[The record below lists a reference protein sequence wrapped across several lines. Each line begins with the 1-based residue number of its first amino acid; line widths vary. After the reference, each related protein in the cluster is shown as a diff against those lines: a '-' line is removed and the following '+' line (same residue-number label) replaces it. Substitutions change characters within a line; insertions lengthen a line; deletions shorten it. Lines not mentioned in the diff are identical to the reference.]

1 MAVRLRLMRMGKKK
15 QPTYRVVAADSR
27 SPRNGRF
34 IEIIGTYQPR
44 LEPSVVKID
53 NERAVHW
60 LQNGAQPSET
70 VEKLLK
76 ISGAWA
82 DYKGE
87 QFVPPVPPTPKTKSS
102 VKKSE
107 PSAPVSESNDSDE
120 AKSEDLE
127 VEETSQDDEV
137 AVVEDDESTDDSST
151 VVGTFTCTIS
161 DAANGKITMQM
172 TNSTTAA
179 IEEGMYVYD
188 LEITASS
195 GTVTRIMEGKVTV
208 NPEVT
213 R

>member
-82 DYKGE
+82 DFKGE
-87 QFVPPVPPTPKTKSS
+87 QFVPPVPPAPKTKSTL
-102 VKKSE
+102 KKSE
-107 PSAPVSESNDSDE
+107 PSAPVSESDDSNE
-120 AKSEDLE
+120 AKSEE
-127 VEETSQDDEV
+127 VEETPQDDEV
-137 AVVEDDESTDDSST
+137 AVAEDDDSTDDEADS
-151 VVGTFTCTIS
+151 VS
-161 DAANGKITMQM
+161 DGDD
-172 TNSTTAA
+172 
-179 IEEGMYVYD
+179 EEQ
-188 LEITASS
+188 S
-195 GTVTRIMEGKVTV
+195 
-208 NPEVT
+208 
-213 R
+213 

>member
-60 LQNGAQPSET
+60 LQEGAQPSET

-82 DYKGE
+82 EFKGE
-87 QFVPPVPPTPKTKSS
+87 TFVPPTAPAPKQNTRPRNPSRVPHQRQQTTRVTLAMKKVLRKKAVNQTK
-102 VKKSE
+102 
-107 PSAPVSESNDSDE
+107 P
-120 AKSEDLE
+120 
-127 VEETSQDDEV
+127 
-137 AVVEDDESTDDSST
+137 
-151 VVGTFTCTIS
+151 
-161 DAANGKITMQM
+161 
-172 TNSTTAA
+172 
-179 IEEGMYVYD
+179 
-188 LEITASS
+188 
-195 GTVTRIMEGKVTV
+195 
-208 NPEVT
+208 
-213 R
+213 

>member
-60 LQNGAQPSET
+60 LPNGAQPSET

-82 DYKGE
+82 DFKGE
-87 QFVPPVPPTPKTKSS
+87 QFVPPVPPAPKTKSS
-102 VKKSE
+102 MKKSE
-107 PSAPVSESNDSDE
+107 PSAPVSESDDSNE
-120 AKSEDLE
+120 AKSEE
-127 VEETSQDDEV
+127 VEETPQDDEV
-137 AVVEDDESTDDSST
+137 AVAEDVDSTDDEADS
-151 VVGTFTCTIS
+151 VS
-161 DAANGKITMQM
+161 DGDD
-172 TNSTTAA
+172 
-179 IEEGMYVYD
+179 EEQ
-188 LEITASS
+188 S
-195 GTVTRIMEGKVTV
+195 
-208 NPEVT
+208 
-213 R
+213 

>member
-82 DYKGE
+82 DFKGE
-87 QFVPPVPPTPKTKSS
+87 QFVPPVPPAPKTKSS
-102 VKKSE
+102 LKKSE
-107 PSAPVSESNDSDE
+107 PSAPVSESDDSNE
-120 AKSEDLE
+120 AKSEE
-127 VEETSQDDEV
+127 VEETPQDDEV
-137 AVVEDDESTDDSST
+137 AVAEDDDSTDDEADS
-151 VVGTFTCTIS
+151 VS
-161 DAANGKITMQM
+161 DGDD
-172 TNSTTAA
+172 
-179 IEEGMYVYD
+179 EEQ
-188 LEITASS
+188 S
-195 GTVTRIMEGKVTV
+195 
-208 NPEVT
+208 
-213 R
+213 

>member
-82 DYKGE
+82 DFKGE
-87 QFVPPVPPTPKTKSS
+87 QFVPPVPPAPKTKSS
-102 VKKSE
+102 MKKSE
-107 PSAPVSESNDSDE
+107 PSAPVSESDDSDE
-120 AKSEDLE
+120 AKSEE
-127 VEETSQDDEV
+127 VEETPQDDEV
-137 AVVEDDESTDDSST
+137 AVAEDVDSTDDEADS
-151 VVGTFTCTIS
+151 VS
-161 DAANGKITMQM
+161 DGDD
-172 TNSTTAA
+172 
-179 IEEGMYVYD
+179 EEQ
-188 LEITASS
+188 S
-195 GTVTRIMEGKVTV
+195 
-208 NPEVT
+208 
-213 R
+213 

>member
-87 QFVPPVPPTPKTKSS
+87 QFVPPVPPAPKTKSS
-102 VKKSE
+102 LKKSE
-107 PSAPVSESNDSDE
+107 PSAPAPESNDSDE
-120 AKSEDLE
+120 AKSEE
-127 VEETSQDDEV
+127 PEETPQDDEV
-137 AVVEDDESTDDSST
+137 AVAEDDDSTDDEADS
-151 VVGTFTCTIS
+151 VS
-161 DAANGKITMQM
+161 DGDD
-172 TNSTTAA
+172 
-179 IEEGMYVYD
+179 EEQ
-188 LEITASS
+188 S
-195 GTVTRIMEGKVTV
+195 
-208 NPEVT
+208 
-213 R
+213 

>member
-82 DYKGE
+82 DFKGE
-87 QFVPPVPPTPKTKSS
+87 QFVPPVPPAPKTKSS
-102 VKKSE
+102 LKKSE
-107 PSAPVSESNDSDE
+107 PSAPVSESDDSNE
-120 AKSEDLE
+120 AKSEE
-127 VEETSQDDEV
+127 VEETPQDDEV
-137 AVVEDDESTDDSST
+137 AVAEDDHSTDDETDS
-151 VVGTFTCTIS
+151 VS
-161 DAANGKITMQM
+161 DGDD
-172 TNSTTAA
+172 
-179 IEEGMYVYD
+179 EEQ
-188 LEITASS
+188 S
-195 GTVTRIMEGKVTV
+195 
-208 NPEVT
+208 
-213 R
+213 

>member
-82 DYKGE
+82 DFKGE
-87 QFVPPVPPTPKTKSS
+87 QFVPPVPPAPKTKSS
-102 VKKSE
+102 MKKSE
-107 PSAPVSESNDSDE
+107 PSAPVSESDDSNE
-120 AKSEDLE
+120 AKSEE
-127 VEETSQDDEV
+127 VEETPQDDEV
-137 AVVEDDESTDDSST
+137 AVAEDVASTDDEADS
-151 VVGTFTCTIS
+151 VS
-161 DAANGKITMQM
+161 DGDD
-172 TNSTTAA
+172 
-179 IEEGMYVYD
+179 EEQ
-188 LEITASS
+188 S
-195 GTVTRIMEGKVTV
+195 
-208 NPEVT
+208 
-213 R
+213 

>member
-1 MAVRLRLMRMGKKK
+1 MRMGKKK

-44 LEPSVVKID
+44 LDPSVIKID

-87 QFVPPVPPTPKTKSS
+87 QFVPPVPPAPRTKSS
-102 VKKSE
+102 LKKPE
-107 PSAPVSESNDSDE
+107 PSAPASESNESNE
-120 AKSEDLE
+120 AESEGAE
-127 VEETSQDDEV
+127 IEEISQDDIEQTSQDDEV
-137 AVVEDDESTDDSST
+137 AVVEDNESTDEEADS
-151 VVGTFTCTIS
+151 VS
-161 DAANGKITMQM
+161 DGDD
-172 TNSTTAA
+172 
-179 IEEGMYVYD
+179 EEQ
-188 LEITASS
+188 S
-195 GTVTRIMEGKVTV
+195 
-208 NPEVT
+208 
-213 R
+213 

>member
-60 LQNGAQPSET
+60 LQHGAQPSET

-82 DYKGE
+82 DFKGE
-87 QFVPPVPPTPKTKSS
+87 QFSPTALPAPK
-102 VKKSE
+102 KKGASKDSE
-107 PSAPVSESNDSDE
+107 PTDSADGSDEVDE
-120 AKSEDLE
+120 AKT
-127 VEETSQDDEV
+127 EESDGEENSQDEI
-137 AVVEDDESTDDSST
+137 AVVEDEQPAEAEDESTSDGDD
-151 VVGTFTCTIS
+151 
-161 DAANGKITMQM
+161 
-172 TNSTTAA
+172 
-179 IEEGMYVYD
+179 EEQ
-188 LEITASS
+188 S
-195 GTVTRIMEGKVTV
+195 
-208 NPEVT
+208 
-213 R
+213 

>member
-70 VEKLLK
+70 GENLLK

-82 DYKGE
+82 DCKGE
-87 QFVPPVPPTPKTKSS
+87 QFVPPVPPAPKTKSS
-102 VKKSE
+102 MKKSE
-107 PSAPVSESNDSDE
+107 PSAPVSESDDSNE
-120 AKSEDLE
+120 AKSEE
-127 VEETSQDDEV
+127 VEETPQDDEV
-137 AVVEDDESTDDSST
+137 AVAEDDDSTDDEADS
-151 VVGTFTCTIS
+151 VS
-161 DAANGKITMQM
+161 DGDD
-172 TNSTTAA
+172 
-179 IEEGMYVYD
+179 EEQ
-188 LEITASS
+188 S
-195 GTVTRIMEGKVTV
+195 
-208 NPEVT
+208 
-213 R
+213 

>member
-82 DYKGE
+82 DFKGE
-87 QFVPPVPPTPKTKSS
+87 QFVPPVPPAPKTKSS
-102 VKKSE
+102 LKKSE
-107 PSAPVSESNDSDE
+107 PSAPVSESDDSDE
-120 AKSEDLE
+120 AKSEE
-127 VEETSQDDEV
+127 VEETPQDDEV
-137 AVVEDDESTDDSST
+137 AVAEDDDSTDDEADS
-151 VVGTFTCTIS
+151 VS
-161 DAANGKITMQM
+161 DGDD
-172 TNSTTAA
+172 
-179 IEEGMYVYD
+179 EEQ
-188 LEITASS
+188 S
-195 GTVTRIMEGKVTV
+195 
-208 NPEVT
+208 
-213 R
+213 

>member
-44 LEPSVVKID
+44 LDPSVIKID

-70 VEKLLK
+70 VQKLLK

-87 QFVPPVPPTPKTKSS
+87 QFVPPVPPAPRTKSS
-102 VKKSE
+102 LKKPE
-107 PSAPVSESNDSDE
+107 PSAPASESNESNE
-120 AKSEDLE
+120 AESEGAE
-127 VEETSQDDEV
+127 IEEISQDDIEQTSQDDEV
-137 AVVEDDESTDDSST
+137 AVVEDNESTDEEADS
-151 VVGTFTCTIS
+151 VS
-161 DAANGKITMQM
+161 DGDD
-172 TNSTTAA
+172 
-179 IEEGMYVYD
+179 EEQ
-188 LEITASS
+188 S
-195 GTVTRIMEGKVTV
+195 
-208 NPEVT
+208 
-213 R
+213 

>member
-1 MAVRLRLMRMGKKK
+1 MRMGKKK

-82 DYKGE
+82 DFKGE
-87 QFVPPVPPTPKTKSS
+87 QFVPPVPPAPKTKSS
-102 VKKSE
+102 MKKSE
-107 PSAPVSESNDSDE
+107 PSAPVSESDDSNE
-120 AKSEDLE
+120 AKSEE
-127 VEETSQDDEV
+127 VEETPQDDEV
-137 AVVEDDESTDDSST
+137 AVAEDDDSTDDEADS
-151 VVGTFTCTIS
+151 VS
-161 DAANGKITMQM
+161 DGDD
-172 TNSTTAA
+172 
-179 IEEGMYVYD
+179 EEQ
-188 LEITASS
+188 S
-195 GTVTRIMEGKVTV
+195 
-208 NPEVT
+208 
-213 R
+213 

>member
-82 DYKGE
+82 DFKGE
-87 QFVPPVPPTPKTKSS
+87 QFVPPVPPAPKTKSS
-102 VKKSE
+102 MKKSE
-107 PSAPVSESNDSDE
+107 PSAPVSESDDSNE
-120 AKSEDLE
+120 AKSEE
-127 VEETSQDDEV
+127 VEETPQDDEV
-137 AVVEDDESTDDSST
+137 AVAEDDHSTDDEADS
-151 VVGTFTCTIS
+151 VS
-161 DAANGKITMQM
+161 DGDD
-172 TNSTTAA
+172 
-179 IEEGMYVYD
+179 EEQ
-188 LEITASS
+188 S
-195 GTVTRIMEGKVTV
+195 
-208 NPEVT
+208 
-213 R
+213 

>member
-87 QFVPPVPPTPKTKSS
+87 QFVPPVPPAPKTKSS
-102 VKKSE
+102 LKKSE
-107 PSAPVSESNDSDE
+107 PSAPVSESDDSNE
-120 AKSEDLE
+120 AKSEE
-127 VEETSQDDEV
+127 VEETPQDDEV
-137 AVVEDDESTDDSST
+137 AVAEDVDSTDDEADS
-151 VVGTFTCTIS
+151 VS
-161 DAANGKITMQM
+161 DGDD
-172 TNSTTAA
+172 
-179 IEEGMYVYD
+179 EEQ
-188 LEITASS
+188 S
-195 GTVTRIMEGKVTV
+195 
-208 NPEVT
+208 
-213 R
+213 

>member
-44 LEPSVVKID
+44 LDPSVVKID

-70 VEKLLK
+70 VQKLLK

-87 QFVPPVPPTPKTKSS
+87 QFVPPVPPAPRTKSS
-102 VKKSE
+102 LKKPE
-107 PSAPVSESNDSDE
+107 PSAPASESNESDE
-120 AKSEDLE
+120 AESEGAE
-127 VEETSQDDEV
+127 IEEISQDDIEQTSQDDEV
-137 AVVEDDESTDDSST
+137 AVVEDNESTDEEADS
-151 VVGTFTCTIS
+151 VS
-161 DAANGKITMQM
+161 DGDD
-172 TNSTTAA
+172 
-179 IEEGMYVYD
+179 EEQ
-188 LEITASS
+188 S
-195 GTVTRIMEGKVTV
+195 
-208 NPEVT
+208 
-213 R
+213 

>member
-87 QFVPPVPPTPKTKSS
+87 QFVPPVPPAPKTKSS
-102 VKKSE
+102 LKKSE
-107 PSAPVSESNDSDE
+107 PSAPVPESDE
-120 AKSEDLE
+120 AKSEE
-127 VEETSQDDEV
+127 VEETPQDDEV
-137 AVVEDDESTDDSST
+137 AVAEDDHSADDEADS
-151 VVGTFTCTIS
+151 VS
-161 DAANGKITMQM
+161 DGDD
-172 TNSTTAA
+172 
-179 IEEGMYVYD
+179 EEQ
-188 LEITASS
+188 S
-195 GTVTRIMEGKVTV
+195 
-208 NPEVT
+208 
-213 R
+213 

>member
-82 DYKGE
+82 DFKGE
-87 QFVPPVPPTPKTKSS
+87 QFVPPVPPAPKTKSS
-102 VKKSE
+102 MKKSE
-107 PSAPVSESNDSDE
+107 PSAPVSESDDSNE
-120 AKSEDLE
+120 AKSEE
-127 VEETSQDDEV
+127 VEETPQDDEV
-137 AVVEDDESTDDSST
+137 AVAEDDDSTDDEADS
-151 VVGTFTCTIS
+151 VS
-161 DAANGKITMQM
+161 DGDD
-172 TNSTTAA
+172 
-179 IEEGMYVYD
+179 EEQ
-188 LEITASS
+188 S
-195 GTVTRIMEGKVTV
+195 
-208 NPEVT
+208 
-213 R
+213 

>member
-82 DYKGE
+82 DFKGE
-87 QFVPPVPPTPKTKSS
+87 QFVPPVPPAPKTKSS
-102 VKKSE
+102 LKKSE
-107 PSAPVSESNDSDE
+107 PSAPVSESDDSDE
-120 AKSEDLE
+120 AKSEE
-127 VEETSQDDEV
+127 VEETPQDDEV
-137 AVVEDDESTDDSST
+137 AVAEDDDSTDDEADSVSDGDDEEQSGRTKKEPLPKRYFFTSSPSLSS
-151 VVGTFTCTIS
+151 IPIRWS
-161 DAANGKITMQM
+161 LRSKR
-172 TNSTTAA
+172 A
-179 IEEGMYVYD
+179 IPGSA
-188 LEITASS
+188 LWL
-195 GTVTRIMEGKVTV
+195 K
-208 NPEVT
+208 
-213 R
+213 

>member
-44 LEPSVVKID
+44 LDPSVVKID

-87 QFVPPVPPTPKTKSS
+87 QFVPPVPPAPRTKSS
-102 VKKSE
+102 LKKPE
-107 PSAPVSESNDSDE
+107 PSAPASESNESNE
-120 AKSEDLE
+120 AESEGAE
-127 VEETSQDDEV
+127 IEEISQDDIEQTSQDDEV
-137 AVVEDDESTDDSST
+137 AVVEDNESTDEEADS
-151 VVGTFTCTIS
+151 VS
-161 DAANGKITMQM
+161 DGDD
-172 TNSTTAA
+172 
-179 IEEGMYVYD
+179 EEQ
-188 LEITASS
+188 S
-195 GTVTRIMEGKVTV
+195 
-208 NPEVT
+208 
-213 R
+213 

>member
-53 NERAVHW
+53 NERAVHL

-87 QFVPPVPPTPKTKSS
+87 QFVPPVPPAPQTKSS
-102 VKKSE
+102 LKKSE
-107 PSAPVSESNDSDE
+107 PSAPAPESNDSDE
-120 AKSEDLE
+120 AKSEE
-127 VEETSQDDEV
+127 PEETPQDDEV
-137 AVVEDDESTDDSST
+137 AVAEDNHSTDDEADS
-151 VVGTFTCTIS
+151 VS
-161 DAANGKITMQM
+161 DGDD
-172 TNSTTAA
+172 
-179 IEEGMYVYD
+179 EEQ
-188 LEITASS
+188 S
-195 GTVTRIMEGKVTV
+195 
-208 NPEVT
+208 
-213 R
+213 